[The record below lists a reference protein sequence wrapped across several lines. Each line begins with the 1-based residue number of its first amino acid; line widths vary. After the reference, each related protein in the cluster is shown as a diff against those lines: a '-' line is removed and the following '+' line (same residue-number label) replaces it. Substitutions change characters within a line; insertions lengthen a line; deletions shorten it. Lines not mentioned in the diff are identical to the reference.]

1 MKMKFCSVSQAVL
14 AATVLTFISTVQ
26 AGTWTGPRA
35 LDSVSGAHSN
45 ATANSAAVI
54 APRANRHGADDPAN
68 HDINDNRGGNRG
80 GNNQP
85 GDDRGRGRGRHR
97 GPGR

>member
-1 MKMKFCSVSQAVL
+1 MKKNFSSVRLTAIL
-14 AATVLTFISTVQ
+14 GATVLTFVSTAQ
-26 AGTWTGPRA
+26 AGTFTGRHT
-35 LDSVSGAHSN
+35 LDSVSSAQSS
-45 ATANSAAVI
+45 ASAAII

-68 HDINDNRGGNRG
+68 HDINDDRGNNRG